1 MVSIIATVKIKKC
14 QICNI
19 NDHLVDFEHHLRKN
33 IFNEHYLKGYHQK
46 LVPNL
51 NGLFHDYKNFL
62 CFLAAIGILGR
73 HGVYSCQK
81 V

>member
-46 LVPNL
+46 LVPN
-51 NGLFHDYKNFL
+51 
-62 CFLAAIGILGR
+62 
-73 HGVYSCQK
+73 
-81 V
+81 